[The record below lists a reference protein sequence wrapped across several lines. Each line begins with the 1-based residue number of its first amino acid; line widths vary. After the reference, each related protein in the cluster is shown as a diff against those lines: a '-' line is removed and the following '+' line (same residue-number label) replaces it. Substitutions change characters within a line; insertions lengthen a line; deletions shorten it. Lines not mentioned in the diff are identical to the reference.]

1 MKWTLFYCEKHEL
14 LRRKK
19 NIFMLQ
25 QSETKRGKQR
35 QNSFKES
42 LAKEPGEHE
51 RLGAGRHQ
59 HVLRSEDG
67 QQEWWLD
74 GK

>member
-1 MKWTLFYCEKHEL
+1 
-14 LRRKK
+14 
-19 NIFMLQ
+19 MLQ
-25 QSETKRGKQR
+25 QSETKRRKQR
-35 QNSFKES
+35 QNGFKES